1 MRVYGEAFFL
11 MNGWMDYLCLMLT
24 ASLGRRRFRPGRALL
39 AAGLGA
45 GYALIAWMGGAW
57 LRCVPA
63 LAAAALG
70 MTSIAFGRGG
80 LRLWPLTGAAGLFLS
95 GTADCLIQARIG
107 PLPGMLMCGG
117 SALGIAFL
125 LRSGTARGQGEFR
138 LQVILADR
146 SVWLPAL
153 RDSGNLLRDGPGGLP
168 VIVAP
173 AALLGPL
180 LPSGLRC
187 ADLSTLPP
195 GWRLALIHTAAG
207 SRCLMCFRPDGLIL
221 ARGKCTWPVRAAV
234 AVSDFASSRA
244 MLPDA
249 IFAQEGK
256 EHASL

>member
-1 MRVYGEAFFL
+1 MKNSLKRFAAILLTLV
-11 MNGWMDYLCLMLT
+11 MLVGC
-24 ASLGRRRFRPGRALL
+24 AS
-39 AAGLGA
+39 
-45 GYALIAWMGGAW
+45 
-57 LRCVPA
+57 A
-63 LAAAALG
+63 LAETTAFEQNLRQR
-70 MTSIAFGRGG
+70 IAQTD
-80 LRLWPLTGAAGLFLS
+80 LTKQQLVLTGEKDLFGS
-95 GTADCLIQARIG
+95 EFTVSAQSVNGVADCLIQARIG

-195 GWRLALIHTAAG
+195 GWRFVRARTAAG
-207 SRCLMCFRPDGLIL
+207 SRMMMCFHPDGMSV
-221 ARGKCTWPVRAAV
+221 RGKNRVWPADGWVAPAELEEERAL
-234 AVSDFASSRA
+234 
-244 MLPDA
+244 LPEA
-249 IFAQEGK
+249 FFMEQKEGRY
-256 EHASL
+256 HAGL